1 MKHGEGFFRGVRGGK
16 NYYQCWLPE
25 SPPKAVLLLVHGLAE
40 HSGHY
45 ANLIGYLIPRG
56 YAVYGMDHVGH
67 GKSGGADKLVDPAG
81 ARMLHD
87 LVGSTDKT
95 LKVYQGLYHE
105 VYNEPEHEQVLRDVD
120 YWLEAHLASTAYLA
134 PPSTPQGGT
143 EKSPPKGGEGGGRW
157 DVNISPCPSC
167 PSLPRC

>member
-1 MKHGEGFFRGVRGGK
+1 MVKGFSGAFAAAKTTISAGYRKVR
-16 NYYQCWLPE
+16 QEPCCC
-25 SPPKAVLLLVHGLAE
+25 SSTASAE
-40 HSGHY
+40 HSGRY
-45 ANLIGYLIPRG
+45 ANLIGHLVPRG

-87 LVGSTDKT
+87 LVGFTDKT

-105 VYNEPEHEQVLRDVD
+105 VYNEPEHEQVLRDMD